1 MIDWSGIDL
10 GFVDGRISPGLAL
23 DWKIGGMSVMCGR
36 IGRRLAQSSRVGGFV
51 GSSWIGIGLVNFSG
65 IVLGLALNWHA
76 IGMD

>member
-36 IGRRLAQSSRVGGFV
+36 IGRRLAPMVEGRRICGFV
-51 GSSWIGIGLVNFSG
+51 VDWHWIG
-65 IVLGLALNWHA
+65 
-76 IGMD
+76 